1 MKYIIYIDYKADYTA
16 NGGKDS
22 EFIKSEAKTLLDA
35 IAEADALYNGNVYL
49 IRIMEAI
56 TKPSKVEDYS
66 AQTYHA
72 VLAKRSA
79 GWHSAGWHRNT
90 EEYNEGVHLAM
101 RTWSKGWESIE
112 TI

>member
-22 EFIKSEAKTLLDA
+22 EFIKAEAKTLLDA

-49 IRIMEAI
+49 IRIMEKDGKASRANGCTAQLYRAI
-56 TKPSKVEDYS
+56 
-66 AQTYHA
+66 
-72 VLAKRSA
+72 LCKR
-79 GWHSAGWHRNT
+79 SAGWHRNT
-90 EEYNEGVHLAM
+90 EEYSEGTHLAYHT
-101 RTWSKGWESIE
+101 RGKGWESIE